1 MIQLPVV
8 VATLAPMIN
17 CVQLFP
23 QVYKT
28 YKTKHVRDLSFY
40 SLLLLLT
47 TNLLWLSHGYFIMDV
62 SLLVSGGISLLV
74 NSVLLFLYFIYR

>member
-1 MIQLPVV
+1 MLPIL
-8 VATLAPMIN
+8 VATLAPIVN

-28 YKTKHVRDLSFY
+28 YKTKQVRDLSVY

-47 TNLLWLSHGYFIMDV
+47 TNLLWFTHGYFIMDV

-74 NSVLLFLYFIYR
+74 NSFLLFLYFVYR

>member
-1 MIQLPVV
+1 MLSTV
-8 VATLAPMIN
+8 VATLAPIIN

-28 YKTKHVRDLSFY
+28 YQTKHVRDLSVY
-40 SLLLLLT
+40 SLLLILT
-47 TNLLWLSHGYFIMDV
+47 TNLLWFTHGYFIMDV

-74 NSVLLFLYFIYR
+74 NSFLLFLYFVYR

>member
-1 MIQLPVV
+1 MFPIL
-8 VATLAPMIN
+8 VATLAPIVN

-28 YKTKHVRDLSFY
+28 YKTKQVRDLSVH

-47 TNLLWLSHGYFIMDV
+47 TNLLWFTHGYFIMDV

-74 NSVLLFLYFIYR
+74 NSFLLFLYFLYR